1 MAERV
6 YRSGMK
12 TTLSIKVTENE
23 KLRLKRAANARNKTP
38 SDLMRE
44 ALELILNDPD
54 LVKRE
59 SCFELA
65 EDLIPYGTCDLPA
78 DLSTNKDH
86 LKGLGG

>member
-1 MAERV
+1 MV
-6 YRSGMK
+6 YRQAMK

-23 KLRLKRAANARNKTP
+23 KLRLKRAATARNKTP

-44 ALELILNDPD
+44 ALEMILSDPD
-54 LVKRE
+54 VVQRE

-65 EDLIPYGTCDLPA
+65 EDLIPYGTSELPA

-86 LKGLGG
+86 LKGFGE